1 MVNGTRP
8 SGADQRPTLGALVA
22 DITSELSQL
31 VRGEI
36 ELAKAEMRESA
47 RRGAMG
53 AALIAVAVVLLA
65 MVGVLFTWAAVYGL
79 SETGLPLWACF
90 LIVGAVYLLVAV
102 LLSLIGANSL
112 KKAKGP
118 EQAVAEM
125 QRTKEIVQSL
135 PPSTTPAAS
144 NGADTGSP
152 QAGSRQS

>member
-8 SGADQRPTLGALVA
+8 SGSDQRPTLGALVA

-65 MVGVLFTWAAVYGL
+65 VVGLLFTWAAVYGL

-90 LIVGAVYLLVAV
+90 LIVGGVYLLVAV

-118 EQAVAEM
+118 EQARAEM

-135 PPSTTPAAS
+135 PPSASPPAS
-144 NGADTGSP
+144 NGAGSVVPKADT
-152 QAGSRQS
+152 RQP